1 MAEKKQRDNTLI
13 KEKKIRRE
21 NTARKGF
28 IGIEI
33 EINNKSSFE
42 LQRRS

>member
-1 MAEKKQRDNTLI
+1 MAEKKQRDNILI

-21 NTARKGF
+21 NIARKGF

-33 EINNKSSFE
+33 NDKSPYK
-42 LQRRS
+42 LQRGS